1 MKRPSV
7 LLIVVPLISIIAFAA
22 CFPIRSAKPRKPPKV
37 EGVAGRVLTSY
48 SLSIDANYDPR
59 LDGLIAGYKLLPVIV
74 KNMSLR
80 NVSMD
85 AKRDKWVMVG
95 EKGQRYVAFNTLR
108 IKDPVL
114 WREIPDQVRA
124 LIDYPEIVPIN
135 YSVTFDLLLPKNA
148 KLDYFREIRY
158 YNAAWQQEFI
168 LEKEY

>member
-1 MKRPSV
+1 MAKSIRLIAAVSV
-7 LLIVVPLISIIAFAA
+7 LLACAA
-22 CFPIRSAKPRKPPKV
+22 CFPIRSAKPKKPPKV
-37 EGVAGRVLTSY
+37 EGVAGRVLTSF

-80 NVSMD
+80 NVIMD
-85 AKRDKWVMVG
+85 AKRDKWVVVG
-95 EKGQRYVAFNTLR
+95 EKGQRYAAYNTLR
-108 IKDPVL
+108 VKDPVL
-114 WREIPDQVRA
+114 WREIPDKMRA

-135 YSVTFDLLLPKNA
+135 YSVTFDLLIPKKAN
-148 KLDYFREIRY
+148 LEYFREIHY